1 MFPRNFSKWSA
12 REIKFPRSFTKS
24 GNHEIFQN
32 QVTAKLKFKTLIIVF
47 FFFSFDIERNTFD
60 FIIDDEHYRCKLKL
74 SLKVL
79 YLEFIH

>member
-47 FFFSFDIERNTFD
+47 FFFLLTLKETPLTLLLMTN
-60 FIIDDEHYRCKLKL
+60 IID
-74 SLKVL
+74 VN
-79 YLEFIH
+79 